1 MKSYLCFFKW
11 LLPYMISTNN
21 PQEIVDGNNKFA
33 FKLYHQMQGGTNT
46 RKFNLCSSIMYGD

>member
-1 MKSYLCFFKW
+1 
-11 LLPYMISTNN
+11 MISTNN